1 MTFHFKV
8 LFMLIVL
15 SNSSSH
21 QIFQVNPDNTKEKCL
36 FERSKRQTS
45 AFNDESSEKF
55 PDNEKCFD
63 EFCLPKG
70 YNRLIPPSHNIGNN
84 DTKKPVD
91 VHLDF
96 DIRVFGVNDIKFTVS
111 LTMYFGIRWQEPR
124 LLKNKSN
131 SYDGT
136 FERVDLD
143 MLQDLWLPSVYIL
156 NLKSYKTLNV
166 FSDFAGKVFSDQF

>member
-1 MTFHFKV
+1 MIFHFKV
-8 LFMLIVL
+8 LSILIVL
-15 SNSSSH
+15 SNSFSL
-21 QIFQVNPDNTKEKCL
+21 QIFHMNQDKMKGKCL
-36 FERSKRQTS
+36 FERSKRQTIDLN
-45 AFNDESSEKF
+45 ADIVSSEKF
-55 PDNEKCFD
+55 PDNEKCFV

-70 YNRLIPPSHNIGNN
+70 YNRLIPPSYNIGSN

-91 VHLDF
+91 IHLDF
-96 DIRVFGVNDIKFTVS
+96 DIRVFEVNDIKFTVS
-111 LTMYFGIRWQEPR
+111 LTMYFGIRWHEPR

-131 SYDGT
+131 AYDGT

-166 FSDFAGKVFSDQF
+166 FSDFAGKVFLN